1 MSNQKEEH
9 HPEHTDS
16 VAETSDS
23 TSGSSTSDS
32 KSIETESESIG
43 TSIVEKKV
51 PFLEP
56 LKTNRFFLI
65 RVLYYL
71 LRSIWIVVM
80 IIGGILAWIISML
93 FI

>member
-9 HPEHTDS
+9 HLEHTDS
-16 VAETSDS
+16 VVETSDS

-32 KSIETESESIG
+32 KSIETESEFVG